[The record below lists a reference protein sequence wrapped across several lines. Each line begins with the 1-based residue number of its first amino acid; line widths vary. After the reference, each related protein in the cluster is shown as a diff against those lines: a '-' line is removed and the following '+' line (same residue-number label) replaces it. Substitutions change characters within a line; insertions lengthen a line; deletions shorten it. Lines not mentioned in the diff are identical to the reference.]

1 MTYNEYINSIIEARG
16 QWSSDVRYS
25 EHGCERHHIKP
36 KSWGGEPIALDWNK
50 HANVI
55 WLYPREHYI
64 AHRLL
69 YLENPTDYGLF
80 AAWRGTTKN
89 NTISEED
96 YEELKKYSHNFP
108 QELLDKIEAA
118 GEFRYKIRKELPKP
132 VIPHK
137 IKDLTAFRA
146 QKSKANAGKGNPM
159 YGNGH
164 KVAGGNN
171 GHASI
176 RYFYENKT
184 FECRKDLLKYLN
196 DQNIS
201 VTSSAI
207 RAVIHNRG
215 TLRVYNMYKEVFDKL
230 SWEYK

>member
-16 QWSSDVRYS
+16 QWSNDVKYS
-25 EHGCERHHIKP
+25 ENGCERHHIKP
-36 KSWGGEPIALDWNK
+36 KSWGGEPKVLDWNE
-50 HANVI
+50 HVNVI

-69 YLENPTDYGLF
+69 YLENPDDYGLF

-89 NTISEED
+89 STISEED
-96 YEELKKYSHNFP
+96 YEELKRYSHNFP
-108 QELLDKIEAA
+108 QELQEKIDAA
-118 GEFRYKIRKELPKP
+118 GDFRYKIRQIKQPTNKP
-132 VIPHK
+132 RN
-137 IKDLTAFRA
+137 IKDIDAFRR
-146 QKSKANAGKGNPM
+146 QKSDLTKGEKNPM
-159 YGNGH
+159 YGKGH
-164 KVAGGNN
+164 KVSGGKN

-176 RYFYENKT
+176 RYVYEDLI
-184 FECRKDLLKYLN
+184 FECKKDLIKYLN

-201 VTSSAI
+201 ITSSAI